1 MSVHLYPMAYRFKPM
16 SNSRGLELA
25 AELASVAT
33 IDLVSRSYGADS
45 AQSPLSGLRD
55 RYIDE

>member
-1 MSVHLYPMAYRFKPM
+1 M